1 MKDLI
6 QKMISYSVYS
16 ENQYKIHRSYQ
27 KEAFEGNFTLT
38 VEDQDEVTEAMEV
51 VTWLHNFSDILSSI
65 PTRILG
71 AINID

>member
-51 VTWLHNFSDILSSI
+51 VT
-65 PTRILG
+65 
-71 AINID
+71 